1 MIKQTLQREIKRRIE
16 KVKITVLG
24 SYAENPSG
32 LSWMAWRRW
41 ESWSFKFTAWSQYL
55 GHCKQSTILINEEA
69 MLN

>member
-41 ESWSFKFTAWSQYL
+41 ESWSFTTGFAITDEAKIIGCTCDAGKF
-55 GHCKQSTILINEEA
+55 GVV
-69 MLN
+69 